1 VIECVLYRT
10 DSEAEAANKFE
21 DLIELTQATLPEWE
35 GSRMNMFV
43 AYFSS
48 KKVASRVGLDVRKSG
63 DHFDVVVSVRPK

>member
-21 DLIELTQATLPEWE
+21 DLMELTRATLPEWE

-43 AYFSS
+43 AHFSS
-48 KKVASRVGLDVRKSG
+48 EKVTSLVGLDVRKSG
-63 DHFDVVVSVRPK
+63 DHFDVVLSVRLK